1 MAFSQQTY
9 QGQGIVQPTERSR
22 VGELLG
28 AGIAGFGASLG
39 EGIRKFSERKEEM
52 KRREQFKRGT
62 VEALTALGADK
73 DLLKGME
80 ASELAAYAQMYPQ
93 IAAQREKEEAQGFYS
108 DMLRAFQPQQVQ
120 KDFGPEITAAEQRL
134 IQAQQAGFRPEFTF
148 PQPEAQM
155 PQGAERFRQEP
166 PQEEVVPPKILGA
179 YPYAQELTKFAS
191 DTQKAGA
198 RFGGLGGFGGAGF
211 YSAPSRF
218 KAPTQDTAGTSRTP
232 LADVIESEM
241 PASMRGIQLFTSDQ
255 SRAAMMKRR
264 PTETPTPQAPQP
276 AAAAPTPQ
284 VDSQPSQRPSTPMG
298 PEPALEPSP
307 EVQQAA
313 RDLDILRIQAAE
325 GDTRLETSKEV
336 MKRVSENIPELAEKY
351 PTQAKN
357 LYEMLYPK
365 QDKLT
370 PSDKISLMKL
380 EREIGA
386 STVTGYGVAPSP
398 EIAKDFREVLISATE
413 AQTGIKRLLEI
424 NAMDSPWASIDLRSE
439 AQVLQGTL
447 QGALRKEIVGP
458 GAVTD
463 TEQELL
469 KSIIRDP
476 TKFWSLSSSNKTA
489 LETLL
494 KKVERGL
501 AKNAA
506 LISWQQPSGMQSGQA
521 QGPMGKTFTYGMSGQ
536 LESR

>member
-1 MAFSQQTY
+1 M
-9 QGQGIVQPTERSR
+9 
-22 VGELLG
+22 
-28 AGIAGFGASLG
+28 
-39 EGIRKFSERKEEM
+39 
-52 KRREQFKRGT
+52 RRG
-62 VEALTALGADK
+62 
-73 DLLKGME
+73 
-80 ASELAAYAQMYPQ
+80 
-93 IAAQREKEEAQGFYS
+93 
-108 DMLRAFQPQQVQ
+108 
-120 KDFGPEITAAEQRL
+120 
-134 IQAQQAGFRPEFTF
+134 
-148 PQPEAQM
+148 
-155 PQGAERFRQEP
+155 
-166 PQEEVVPPKILGA
+166 
-179 YPYAQELTKFAS
+179 
-191 DTQKAGA
+191 
-198 RFGGLGGFGGAGF
+198 GGFGTRQTADTTT
-211 YSAPSRF
+211 PS
-218 KAPTQDTAGTSRTP
+218 P
-232 LADVIESEM
+232 
-241 PASMRGIQLFTSDQ
+241 
-255 SRAAMMKRR
+255 
-264 PTETPTPQAPQP
+264 APQP
-276 AAAAPTPQ
+276 
-284 VDSQPSQRPSTPMG
+284 QRPMG

-439 AQVLQGTL
+439 AQVLQGAL

>member
-1 MAFSQQTY
+1 MPFSQQTY
-9 QGQGIVQPTERSR
+9 TGQGIVQPTERSR

-28 AGIAGFGASLG
+28 AGIAGLGAGIG
-39 EGIRKFSERKEEM
+39 EGIKKFRQDKEEA
-52 KRREQFKRGT
+52 KELRANLKLFRKTIPEENREAFDATIEAGSLADLKGLKRGILEMGALELQELKKQEAK
-62 VEALTALGADK
+62 EALTAKKFARQT
-73 DLLKGME
+73 ME
-80 ASELAAYAQMYPQ
+80 
-93 IAAQREKEEAQGFYS
+93 EEGKMYS
-108 DMLRAFQPQQVQ
+108 DMLQAFQPQQVQ
-120 KDFGPEITAAEQRL
+120 RDFGPEITAAEKRL
-134 IQAQQAGFRPEFTF
+134 MQAEQAGFRPEFKF
-148 PQPEAQM
+148 SGGEA
-155 PQGAERFRQEP
+155 GEFR
-166 PQEEVVPPKILGA
+166 
-179 YPYAQELTKFAS
+179 
-191 DTQKAGA
+191 AGA
-198 RFGGLGGFGGAGF
+198 FSTQPQADYTGAT
-211 YSAPSRF
+211 PR
-218 KAPTQDTAGTSRTP
+218 TQDLPDQFLPTFIPFARRRETVMPEMSISNALKAAQSLP
-232 LADVIESEM
+232 SPSDVNY
-241 PASMRGIQLFTSDQ
+241 A
-255 SRAAMMKRR
+255 
-264 PTETPTPQAPQP
+264 
-276 AAAAPTPQ
+276 PQ
-284 VDSQPSQRPSTPMG
+284 VDSQPPQRPSTPMG

-357 LYEMLYPK
+357 LYEMLYAK

-370 PSDKISLMKL
+370 PSDQISLMKL

-439 AQVLQGTL
+439 AQVLQGAL
-447 QGALRKEIVGP
+447 QGALRREIVGP
-458 GAVTD
+458 GAVTES
-463 TEQELL
+463 EQQLL

>member
-39 EGIRKFSERKEEM
+39 EGIKKFSERKEEM
-52 KRREQFKRGT
+52 KRREQFKKGT
-62 VEALTALGADK
+62 VEALTALGADQ

-120 KDFGPEITAAEQRL
+120 RDFGPEITAAEQRL
-134 IQAQQAGFRPEFTF
+134 IQAQQGEFRPKFKF
-148 PQPEAQM
+148 PSKPTGRTTE
-155 PQGAERFRQEP
+155 ERFRARAFAEQYDP
-166 PQEEVVPPKILGA
+166 DRVPVMSL
-179 YPYAQELTKFAS
+179 Q
-191 DTQKAGA
+191 DT
-198 RFGGLGGFGGAGF
+198 F
-211 YSAPSRF
+211 APSKPSGRSPEIQMREEM
-218 KAPTQDTAGTSRTP
+218 KA
-232 LADVIESEM
+232 
-241 PASMRGIQLFTSDQ
+241 MRRGGRLGPRQITD
-255 SRAAMMKRR
+255 
-264 PTETPTPQAPQP
+264 TETPSPAPQP
-276 AAAAPTPQ
+276 Q
-284 VDSQPSQRPSTPMG
+284 SPMG

-307 EVQQAA
+307 EVQKAA

-357 LYEMLYPK
+357 LYEMLYAK

-370 PSDKISLMKL
+370 PSDQISLMKL

-424 NAMDSPWASIDLRSE
+424 NEMDSPWTSLDLRSE
-439 AQVLQGTL
+439 AGVLQGAL

-506 LISWQQPSGMQSGQA
+506 LISWQQPSGMWSGQA
-521 QGPMGKTFTYGMSGQ
+521 QGSVDKTLTYGMSGQ

>member
-120 KDFGPEITAAEQRL
+120 RDFGPEITAAEQRL
-134 IQAQQAGFRPEFTF
+134 IQAQQSGFRPEFKF
-148 PQPEAQM
+148 SGGED
-155 PQGAERFRQEP
+155 GEFR
-166 PQEEVVPPKILGA
+166 
-179 YPYAQELTKFAS
+179 
-191 DTQKAGA
+191 AGA
-198 RFGGLGGFGGAGF
+198 FSTQPQADYTGAT
-211 YSAPSRF
+211 PR
-218 KAPTQDTAGTSRTP
+218 TQDLPTFIPFVRRRETVLPDMSISNALKAAQSLP
-232 LADVIESEM
+232 SPSDVNY
-241 PASMRGIQLFTSDQ
+241 A
-255 SRAAMMKRR
+255 
-264 PTETPTPQAPQP
+264 
-276 AAAAPTPQ
+276 PQ

-336 MKRVSENIPELAEKY
+336 MRRISENIPELAEKY

-357 LYEMLYPK
+357 LYEMLYAK

-370 PSDKISLMKL
+370 PSDQISLMKL

-439 AQVLQGTL
+439 AQVLQGAL

>member
-9 QGQGIVQPTERSR
+9 TGQGIVQPTERSR

-28 AGIAGFGASLG
+28 AGFAGLG
-39 EGIRKFSERKEEM
+39 QSIGRGIEKFAERKEEM
-52 KRREQFKRGT
+52 KKREQFKKGT
-62 VEALTALGADK
+62 ITALTALGADA

-80 ASELAAYAQMYPQ
+80 ASELAAYAQMYPEIQ
-93 IAAQREKEEAQGFYS
+93 AQREREEAQGFYS
-108 DMLRAFQPQQVQ
+108 EMLRAYQPQQVE
-120 KDFGPEITAAEQRL
+120 KDFGPQISAAEQRL
-134 IQAQQAGFRPEFTF
+134 IEAQQAGFRPEFTF
-148 PQPEAQM
+148 PRSSEVPASSQEPAPADLSKFYGKLGLIDKAGTFAESLF
-155 PQGAERFRQEP
+155 GAEKP
-166 PQEEVVPPKILGA
+166 
-179 YPYAQELTKFAS
+179 S
-191 DTQKAGA
+191 
-198 RFGGLGGFGGAGF
+198 RFGGIGGALGAG
-211 YSAPSRF
+211 YGMPKPSQAS
-218 KAPTQDTAGTSRTP
+218 KPTKRG
-232 LADVIESEM
+232 ADISQREEM
-241 PASMRGIQLFTSDQ
+241 QSMR
-255 SRAAMMKRR
+255 RAGAF
-264 PTETPTPQAPQP
+264 
-276 AAAAPTPQ
+276 AAPTPAPERPAATQ
-284 VDSQPSQRPSTPMG
+284 PAAPSQPMG

-313 RDLDILRIQAAE
+313 RDLEAIRIQAAE

-424 NAMDSPWASIDLRSE
+424 SAMDSPWASIDLRSE
-439 AQVLQGTL
+439 AQVLQGAL
-447 QGALRKEIVGP
+447 QGALRREIVGP
-458 GAVTD
+458 GAVTES
-463 TEQELL
+463 EQQLL

-501 AKNAA
+501 AKHAA